1 MIGVS
6 GGHAEAAGVPVW
18 QVGDVAAAVSRVR
31 GAGGTSTEPHQEP
44 YGLIAECTDDQGARF
59 SLTQPAS

>member
-1 MIGVS
+1 
-6 GGHAEAAGVPVW
+6 VW
-18 QVGDVAAAVSRVR
+18 QVADVAAAVGRVR
-31 GAGGTSTEPHQEP
+31 EAGGTSTEPHREP